1 MIKRIQQF
9 FNTQIQARTGSGP
22 QDSQQALQLA
32 TAALLIEV
40 SRADFAVD
48 DAEQQAVARAVQN
61 LFGLSRQQTDELI
74 ALAEEE
80 AKQSVSLYQ
89 FTELVDKQFPA
100 EQKIQIV
107 EMMWRVVF
115 ADRDNDM
122 HEEHLVSKVAD
133 LLHVP
138 RAAYLRAR
146 HVAEGEVN
154 IDPASK

>member
-1 MIKRIQQF
+1 MIKRIQDF
-9 FNTQIQARTGSGP
+9 FNSQIQARTGDGP
-22 QDSQQALQLA
+22 RESQHSLHLA

-40 SRADFAVD
+40 TRADFAVD
-48 DAEQQAVARAVQN
+48 ALEQQAVTRAVQS
-61 LFGLSRQQTDELI
+61 LFGLSRQETDELI

-89 FTELVDKQFPA
+89 FTELVDKQFSA

-107 EMMWRVVF
+107 EMMWRVAF

-146 HVAEGEVN
+146 HVVESEV
-154 IDPASK
+154 KK

>member
-9 FNTQIQARTGSGP
+9 FNTQIQARTGNGP
-22 QDSQQALQLA
+22 RDGQPSLHLA

-48 DAEQQAVARAVQN
+48 DAEQQAVARAVQS

-89 FTELVDKQFPA
+89 FTELVDKWFSV

-107 EMMWRVVF
+107 EMMWRVAF

-138 RAAYLRAR
+138 RSAYLQAR
-146 HVAEGEVN
+146 HVVESEG
-154 IDPASK
+154 K